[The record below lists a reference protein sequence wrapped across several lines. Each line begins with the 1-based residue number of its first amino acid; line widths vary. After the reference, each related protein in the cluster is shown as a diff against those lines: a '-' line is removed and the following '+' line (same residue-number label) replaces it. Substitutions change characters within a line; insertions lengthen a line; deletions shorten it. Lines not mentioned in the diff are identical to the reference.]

1 MKKLVLITLIGLLS
15 VACSQDDD
23 VYGVNEANS
32 KSETLVQKGPPL
44 IITEWVDLEF
54 TESPCRTDKKRYQA
68 RAVSSEVY
76 SRDRYISYKI
86 TDNTYGFVWHSGQYT
101 IPAGSYTSAFGDVFS
116 NENFAAN
123 VKYEITN
130 VEINPYYYD
139 SNGNLVYQPVIG
151 LYQYKSGDKDVNNCQ
166 VPIFN

>member
-1 MKKLVLITLIGLLS
+1 MKKLTFTALLGIMILS
-15 VACSQDDD
+15 CSPNDEL
-23 VYGVNEANS
+23 YSLNETNS
-32 KSETLVQKGPPL
+32 QTESAVQKGPPL
-44 IITEWVDLEF
+44 NITEWVDLEF
-54 TESPCRTDKKRYQA
+54 TEQPCRTTKKRYQA
-68 RAVSSEVY
+68 RAISSEVY
-76 SRDRYISYKI
+76 NRDRYVSYKI

-101 IPAGSYTSAFGDVFS
+101 IPAGSNMSAFGDVFS